1 MNLDDLAEQAAP
13 LLATLAY
20 PGDGDNPP
28 VPLALCGLFGPY
40 ELPEGISESSRE
52 EMGIPAPEF
61 PKMFAYSLFHR
72 MATELGIEFITAAE
86 LADLQTAAAAQEHRR
101 TEQLH
106 IHCQCGTKL
115 VRLAVTDFQT
125 TQPRVNG
132 PALIKAMQT
141 MNADCGTGHKVAK

>member
-13 LLATLAY
+13 LLGTLVH
-20 PGDGDNPP
+20 PGDQDAPP
-28 VPLALCGLFGPY
+28 FPLSLPMFQPAT
-40 ELPEGISESSRE
+40 LPEGMAQEVGDE
-52 EMGIPAPEF
+52 FELPLNDIPKVFLQA
-61 PKMFAYSLFHR
+61 LFH
-72 MATELGIEFITAAE
+72 MLDTQLGVTIVDAAE

-141 MNADCGTGHKVAK
+141 MNADCGTGHKA

>member
-1 MNLDDLAEQAAP
+1 MNIDDLAEQAAP
-13 LLATLAY
+13 LLGTLVH
-20 PGDGDNPP
+20 PGDQDTPP
-28 VPLALCGLFGPY
+28 FPLSLPMFQPAT
-40 ELPEGISESSRE
+40 LPEGMAQEVGDE
-52 EMGIPAPEF
+52 FELPLNDIPKVFLQA
-61 PKMFAYSLFHR
+61 LFH
-72 MATELGIEFITAAE
+72 MLDTQLGVTIVDAAE

>member
-1 MNLDDLAEQAAP
+1 MNLDNLAEQAAP
-13 LLATLAY
+13 LLATLIY
-20 PGDGDNPP
+20 PGDNDTPAFPLNVP
-28 VPLALCGLFGPY
+28 VFQPHT
-40 ELPEGISESSRE
+40 LPEGMADAEAE
-52 EMGIPAPEF
+52 ELGLPTNNFGILFLKA
-61 PKMFAYSLFHR
+61 LFH
-72 MATELGIEFITAAE
+72 TLTTQLGVTMVDAAE

-106 IHCQCGTKL
+106 IYCQCGTKL